1 MPNNNLRLRY
11 ALFLG
16 AAAAVSAIPLDRREA
31 EENSDSLN
39 QTIEDA
45 VHLDKDIKAEKDEV
59 DSDDDASDDEDDDD
73 VCVILY
79 LSSDIH

>member
-45 VHLDKDIKAEKDEV
+45 VHLDKDIQAEKNEV
-59 DSDDDASDDEDDDD
+59 ESDDESDDEDDDD
-73 VCVILY
+73 DVCIILH
-79 LSSDIH
+79 LSSNFH